1 MEDCEKE
8 TKSKPS
14 MTYILKK
21 KMWRGVSLLRPRP
34 QTLESHMKMGNRCK
48 VNICYDHQF
57 NSVCFI
63 APNQNSFVMWQFY
76 NNKEKTPKSDDS
88 LRASTRQQCE
98 GKTPVWQEET
108 SGRVRLREG
117 RLFATKHGSLQWCR
131 VKSIFSS
138 CSKYVFCRKGKSLF
152 HGRMWIVWLFSLF
165 LKAK

>member
-76 NNKEKTPKSDDS
+76 NNKEKTPKSEPALGNSVKEKLPFD
-88 LRASTRQQCE
+88 RKKYQAEPQ
-98 GKTPVWQEET
+98 
-108 SGRVRLREG
+108 SGRWSHKPLVVGL
-117 RLFATKHGSLQWCR
+117 
-131 VKSIFSS
+131 
-138 CSKYVFCRKGKSLF
+138 
-152 HGRMWIVWLFSLF
+152 
-165 LKAK
+165 